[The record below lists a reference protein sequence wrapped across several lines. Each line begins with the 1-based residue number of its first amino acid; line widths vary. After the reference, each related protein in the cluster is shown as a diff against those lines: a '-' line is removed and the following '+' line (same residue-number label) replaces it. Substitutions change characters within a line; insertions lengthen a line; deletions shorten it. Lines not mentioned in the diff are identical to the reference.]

1 MRTEKEIVDM
11 LVRVADCFSS
21 KEYKCPFIYTCL
33 GHTDDSCRD
42 NWTKWLRKGEV
53 NNEK

>member
-11 LVRVADCFSS
+11 LVRVAECFDS
-21 KEYKCPFIYTCL
+21 KECMCPFLYTCS
-33 GHTDDSCRD
+33 GHTEDSCRD
-42 NWTKWLRKGEV
+42 NWRKWIREGDR